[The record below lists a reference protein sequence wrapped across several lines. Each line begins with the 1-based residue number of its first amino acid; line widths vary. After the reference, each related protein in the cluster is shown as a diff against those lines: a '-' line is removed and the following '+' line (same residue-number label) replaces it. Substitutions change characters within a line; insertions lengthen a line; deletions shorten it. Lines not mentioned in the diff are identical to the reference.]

1 MVMLDT
7 FMRLSGIIAPNALLV
22 VVGWLLGR
30 MGRIPTG
37 EVMAPL
43 LTDVATPC
51 LVLSIFTHM
60 QLAPHL
66 LISVGLGAVASLAIF
81 LLASDALLRVTGLC
95 PRTYLGPLSFP
106 NTGNLGIPLSGAA
119 YGPVGLATATVF
131 YAVTSI
137 ANGVFGQAL
146 AAGHADW
153 RRIGRM
159 PLVYASL
166 VSAVIIGTGFRLP
179 HIAEDAISLAG
190 QMAIPLMLLSL
201 GAAMARLDV
210 PATALC
216 CGLAAFRLCFGAG
229 VGCTVAWAFGLTG
242 ATRAAFVLQASM
254 PVAINSYLFAERW
267 DSEPHKV
274 AALVTASTLGSC
286 ATTPALLLLLG

>member
-1 MVMLDT
+1 MLDT
-7 FMRLSGIIAPNALLV
+7 FVRLSGIIAPNALLV

-30 MGRIPTG
+30 MGRIPPG

-51 LVLSIFTHM
+51 LVLSVFTHV
-60 QLAPHL
+60 QLAPQL
-66 LISVGLGAVASLAIF
+66 LISVGLGAIACLAIF
-81 LLASDALLRVTGLC
+81 LAASDALLRVARLC

-106 NTGNLGIPLSGAA
+106 NTGNLGIPLSAA
-119 YGPVGLATATVF
+119 AFGPLGLATATIF
-131 YAVTSI
+131 YAVSST

-166 VSAVIIGTGFRLP
+166 LSAVIVGTGYQLP
-179 HIAEDAISLAG
+179 RIAEDAISLAG
-190 QMAIPLMLLSL
+190 QLAIPLMLLSL

-216 CGLAAFRLCFGAG
+216 CGLAAFRLCFGAV
-229 VGCTVAWAFGLTG
+229 VGCAVAWVFGLTG

>member
-1 MVMLDT
+1 MVVLDT
-7 FMRLSGIIAPNALLV
+7 FVSLSGIIAPNALLV
-22 VVGWLLGR
+22 IVGWLLGR
-30 MGRIPTG
+30 MGRIPAG

-51 LVLSIFTHM
+51 LVVSIFTHIH
-60 QLAPHL
+60 LAPQL
-66 LISVGLGAVASLAIF
+66 LISVGLGAFASLMVF
-81 LLASDALLRVTGLC
+81 LAASFALLRLARLST
-95 PRTYLGPLSFP
+95 RTYLGPLSFP
-106 NTGNLGIPLSGAA
+106 NTGNLGIPLSAAA
-119 YGPVGLATATVF
+119 YGPAGLATATIF
-131 YAVTSI
+131 YAVSSV

-153 RRIGRM
+153 RRVGRM
-159 PLVYASL
+159 PLVYATL
-166 VSAVIIGTGFRLP
+166 LSAVIVGFDFRLP
-179 HIAEDAISLAG
+179 RIAEDAISLGG

-210 PATALC
+210 PATRLC

-229 VGCTVAWAFGLTG
+229 VGYTVAWAFGLTG
-242 ATRAAFVLQASM
+242 DTRAAFVLQASM
-254 PVAINSYLFAERW
+254 PVAINSYLFAARW

-274 AALVTASTLGSC
+274 ASLVTASTLGCC